1 MCVDSEKQLTQLLVS
16 LLSGA
21 VAGVIATVVSQVAR
35 RFAVPCTWAPFQRQ
49 ISPRYLLCIS
59 QGREDKAL
67 RPTVAV
73 S

>member
-49 ISPRYLLCIS
+49 ISPRYLLYIS
-59 QGREDKAL
+59 HGREDNAL